1 MVTLSDDNTMRIWR
15 VDRGEEPLDANNVI
29 GTAERS
35 HREIGRYIIWEILFT
50 VTSPI
55 SCDI

>member
-15 VDRGEEPLDANNVI
+15 VDRGEEPLDVNNVI

-35 HREIGRYIIWEILFT
+35 HREIGTYNI
-50 VTSPI
+50 
-55 SCDI
+55 